1 MKLLPVDVYARE
13 LSNTNDMI
21 RLHEREVAMAQ
32 SVDDRIAMA
41 ITRRKLVAREKRR
54 LEILKIIGIEPTRPM
69 GWEVA

>member
-21 RLHEREVAMAQ
+21 RLHEREIAMAQ
-32 SVDDRIAMA
+32 SVDDGISVGL
-41 ITRRKLVAREKRR
+41 TRRKLEAKQNRR
-54 LEILKIIGIEPTRPM
+54 LEILKIIGIEPKRPI